1 MDPAKIRN
9 IIFFALF
16 GIVLI
21 GTMVIFLPFFYP
33 IFWAAVIAVIFR
45 PVYKMLNK
53 WKHRPNTNALVS
65 VILILLIIILP
76 LGFVG
81 TLLVNESM
89 SMFSSL
95 SDENSPVR
103 GTFKSALEAIRH
115 NRYTA
120 RFNIDETF
128 WTDKLSEFAR
138 DLSAFIYTH
147 LKNVTQNV
155 LEFVIM
161 FIIMVYT
168 LFFFIRDGD
177 RMPDIFARLC
187 PLGENK
193 EKLLLQKFIATIRA
207 TLKSLF
213 VIGSIQGSLGGLAFW
228 ALGIHG
234 ALIWGVV
241 MVFASILPVGSS
253 LVWFPASI
261 ILLLTSNV
269 WKGLILLA
277 FGIVVIGTV
286 DNFLR
291 PILIGKELQMHP
303 LLILFS
309 TLGGLV
315 FFGFSGF
322 VIGPVIVSVLL
333 ALWDLYNTY
342 YSDNLACDEN
352 RPSNNQM

>member
-9 IIFFALF
+9 VIFFALF

-21 GTMVIFLPFFYP
+21 GTIVIVLPFFYP
-33 IFWAAVIAVIFR
+33 IFWAAVAAVIFK
-45 PVYKMLNK
+45 PVYNKLNK
-53 WKHRPNTNALVS
+53 WKHRPNTNALIS

-95 SDENSPVR
+95 SDENSPIR
-103 GTFKSALEAIRH
+103 GTLKSAVEGLKH

-120 RFNIDETF
+120 RLNIDETF

-138 DLSAFIYTH
+138 ALSGFIYTNI
-147 LKNVTQNV
+147 KSVTQNV
-155 LEFVIM
+155 LQFVIM
-161 FIIMVYT
+161 FVIMIYT

-177 RMPDIFARLC
+177 RLPYIFARLC
-187 PLGENK
+187 PLGDNR
-193 EKLLLQKFIATIRA
+193 EKLLIQKFIATTKA
-207 TLKSLF
+207 TLKSVF

-228 ALGIHG
+228 VLGIQG
-234 ALIWGVV
+234 ALVWGVV
-241 MVFASILPVGSS
+241 MVFASILPVSSS
-253 LVWFPASI
+253 LIWFPASI
-261 ILLLTSNV
+261 ILLLTSNI

-277 FGIVVIGTV
+277 FGIVVIGTI

-333 ALWDLYNTY
+333 ALWDLYNVY
-342 YSDNLACDEN
+342 YSDNLACDV
-352 RPSNNQM
+352 NNSSDKQV